1 MNEETTTKS
10 DLTTVDLFSTEQALE
25 QKAKEHEQNDPIS
38 LDAARIYENLRADHP
53 KINEDRLRKL
63 ARETAESHQQALE
76 FKKKM
81 DQGMQGASL
90 EEILHSKAE
99 IFKLENARVD
109 GRATKVVLPK
119 IESRD
124 VADMLKEA
132 TEWRVIVIG
141 LPKGGEQSLPSDAF
155 DTAPVYYYNPKTNLY
170 DKSRKSIEKLMLC
183 VENTLTE
190 RARNDVYEWIRVESD
205 TLAYVT
211 NPRFIPFRN
220 GVYDMQQ
227 HKLTPFSPKH
237 PFLYKLPFD
246 YNPKATQEPEFGSKH
261 WKLSKWINALSMSD
275 GYFDENKNKLIWQI
289 LACALHL
296 HSPAGDLAFWLI
308 DNGHGRSG
316 KGTFQAL
323 ITNLAGVNNVGS
335 LKIAEFG
342 HRFRTAALL
351 KPVVI
356 GDDNPPTYISDNS
369 NFRSAVTHD
378 QVFVETKGKQ
388 GYDIYPRS
396 LIIQSMNNFPKF
408 KDTTFANLR
417 RQRVI
422 KFNHEFKEGEFD
434 PNIKG
439 KYMQD
444 PKLLE
449 WLALKIITEEEA
461 GNLDIDNI
469 VNTSESEELLEG
481 MQRDNDPVFN
491 FASELLTGDIKS
503 TVFSTDLMYNIF
515 LAWNEDS
522 EHVSI
527 NMRPRRFKNELKQ
540 SVEKL
545 GWKFM
550 AKNIPSDMLP
560 AVKMNPTDFDSFT
573 PRARDIYSKSSKKIW
588 SDRNKSIIYKP

>member
-1 MNEETTTKS
+1 MNEETTTQSNLTAVDFS
-10 DLTTVDLFSTEQALE
+10 DMQALE
-25 QKAKEHEQNDPIS
+25 QQAKEHEQKDPIS
-38 LDAARIYENLRADHP
+38 LEAARIFENLRADHP
-53 KINEDRLRKL
+53 RINEDRLRKL
-63 ARETAESHQQALE
+63 AIETAESHQQALE
-76 FKKKM
+76 LKEKM
-81 DQGMQGASL
+81 AQGVQSTNL
-90 EEILHSKAE
+90 EEILRSKAE
-99 IFKLENARVD
+99 IFKLENAKVNKN
-109 GRATKVVLPK
+109 ATKVVLPK

-124 VADMLKEA
+124 VADMLEEV

-141 LPKGGEQSLPSDAF
+141 RPKGEQDLPSDAF
-155 DTAPVYYYNPKTNLY
+155 DKAPVYYYNPKTKLY
-170 DKSRKSIEKLMLC
+170 DKSRKNIEKLMLC

-190 RARNDVYEWIRVESD
+190 RARNDIYEWIRIESD
-205 TLAYVT
+205 SLAYVT
-211 NPRFIPFRN
+211 SPRFIPFRN

-246 YNPKATQEPEFGSKH
+246 YNPKATKEPQFGSKH
-261 WKLSKWINALSMSD
+261 WKLSKWINSLSMSD

-316 KGTFQAL
+316 KGTFQEL
-323 ITNLAGVNNVGS
+323 ITSLAGASNVGS

-342 HRFRTAALL
+342 HRFRTMALL
-351 KPVVI
+351 KPVII
-356 GDDNPPTYISDNS
+356 GDDNPQTYIADNS

-378 QVFVETKGKQ
+378 PVHIEAKGKQ
-388 GYDIYPRS
+388 GYDIYPQS
-396 LIIQSMNNFPKF
+396 LIIESMNNFPKF

-422 KFNHEFKEGEFD
+422 KFDHEFKEGEFD
-434 PNIKG
+434 PNIRG
-439 KYMQD
+439 KYMKD

-461 GNLDIDNI
+461 GTLDIDNI

-503 TVFSTDLMYNIF
+503 TVFSTDLIYSIF

-560 AVKMNPTDFDSFT
+560 AAKMDPTDFDSFT
-573 PRARDIYSKSSKKIW
+573 PRAREIYSKSSKKSW

>member
-1 MNEETTTKS
+1 MNEETTTQSNLTPVDFS
-10 DLTTVDLFSTEQALE
+10 DMQALE
-25 QKAKEHEQNDPIS
+25 KKAKENEENDPIS
-38 LDAARIYENLRADHP
+38 LDAARIYENLRDDHP
-53 KINEDRLRKL
+53 RISEDRLRKL
-63 ARETAESHQQALE
+63 ARETAENHQQASELKE
-76 FKKKM
+76 EM
-81 DQGMQGASL
+81 AQGMQSASL

-99 IFKLENARVD
+99 IFKLENAKVNKN
-109 GRATKVVLPK
+109 ATKVVLPK

-124 VADMLKEA
+124 VADMLEEV

-141 LPKGGEQSLPSDAF
+141 RPKGEQDLPSGAF
-155 DTAPVYYYNPKTNLY
+155 DKAPVYYYNPKTKLY
-170 DKSRKSIEKLMLC
+170 DKSRKEIEKLMLS

-190 RARNDVYEWIRVESD
+190 RARNDVYEWIRIESD
-205 TLAYVT
+205 SLAYVT
-211 NPRFIPFRN
+211 SPRFIPFRN

-246 YNPKATQEPEFGSKH
+246 YNPKATKEPEFGSKH

-316 KGTFQAL
+316 KGTFQEL
-323 ITNLAGVNNVGS
+323 ITSLAGASNVGS

-342 HRFRTAALL
+342 HRFRTMALL
-351 KPVVI
+351 KPVII
-356 GDDNPPTYISDNS
+356 GDDNPPTYIADNS

-378 QVFVETKGKQ
+378 PVHIEAKGKQ
-388 GYDIYPRS
+388 GYDIYPQS
-396 LIIQSMNNFPKF
+396 LIIESMNNFPKF

-422 KFNHEFKEGEFD
+422 KFGHEFKEGEFD
-434 PNIKG
+434 PNIRG
-439 KYMQD
+439 KYMKD

-449 WLALKIITEEEA
+449 WLALEIITEEEA
-461 GNLDIDNI
+461 GTLDIDNI

-503 TVFSTDLMYNIF
+503 TVFSTDLIYSIF

-560 AVKMNPTDFDSFT
+560 AAKMDPTDFDSFT
-573 PRARDIYSKSSKKIW
+573 PRARDIYKRVSSKSW

>member
-1 MNEETTTKS
+1 MNEETTTQSNLTAVDFS
-10 DLTTVDLFSTEQALE
+10 DMQALE
-25 QKAKEHEQNDPIS
+25 QQAKEHEQKDPIS
-38 LDAARIYENLRADHP
+38 LEAARIFENLRADHP
-53 KINEDRLRKL
+53 RINEDRLRKL
-63 ARETAESHQQALE
+63 AIETAESHQQALE
-76 FKKKM
+76 LKEKM
-81 DQGMQGASL
+81 AQGVQSTNL
-90 EEILHSKAE
+90 EEILRSKAE
-99 IFKLENARVD
+99 IFKLENAKVNKN
-109 GRATKVVLPK
+109 ATKVVLPK

-124 VADMLKEA
+124 VADMLEEV

-141 LPKGGEQSLPSDAF
+141 RPKGEQDLPSDAF
-155 DTAPVYYYNPKTNLY
+155 DKAPVYYYNPKTKLY
-170 DKSRKSIEKLMLC
+170 DKSRKNIEKLMLC

-190 RARNDVYEWIRVESD
+190 RARNDIYEWIRIESD
-205 TLAYVT
+205 SLSYVT
-211 NPRFIPFRN
+211 SPRFIPFRN

-237 PFLYKLPFD
+237 PFLYKLSFD
-246 YNPKATQEPEFGSKH
+246 YNPKATKEPQFGSKH
-261 WKLSKWINALSMSD
+261 WKLSKWINSLSMSD

-316 KGTFQAL
+316 KGTFQEL
-323 ITNLAGVNNVGS
+323 ITSLAGASNVGS

-342 HRFRTAALL
+342 HRFRTMALL
-351 KPVVI
+351 KPVII
-356 GDDNPPTYISDNS
+356 GDDNPQTYIADNS

-378 QVFVETKGKQ
+378 PVHIEAKGKQ
-388 GYDIYPRS
+388 GYDIYPQS
-396 LIIQSMNNFPKF
+396 LIIESMNNFPKF

-422 KFNHEFKEGEFD
+422 KFDHEFKEGEFD
-434 PNIKG
+434 PNIRG
-439 KYMQD
+439 KYMKD

-461 GNLDIDNI
+461 GTLDIDNI

-503 TVFSTDLMYNIF
+503 TVFSTDLIYSIF

-560 AVKMNPTDFDSFT
+560 AAKMDPTDFDSFT
-573 PRARDIYSKSSKKIW
+573 PRAREIYSKSSKKSW

>member
-1 MNEETTTKS
+1 MNEETATQSHLTAVDFS
-10 DLTTVDLFSTEQALE
+10 DEQQLE
-25 QKAKEHEQNDPIS
+25 QKAQEQEKNDPIS
-38 LDAARIYENLRADHP
+38 LEAARIYEDLRMEHP
-53 KINEDRLRKL
+53 KINEPRLRKL
-63 ARETAESHQQALE
+63 ARETAENHQQAEEL
-76 FKKKM
+76 KKKAA
-81 DQGMQGASL
+81 QGMQGASL
-90 EEILHSKAE
+90 EQILHAKAE
-99 IFKLENARVD
+99 IFKWENAKVNKN
-109 GRATKVVLPK
+109 ATEVVFPT

-124 VADMLKEA
+124 VADMLEEV
-132 TEWRVIVIG
+132 TEWRVIVVG
-141 LPKGGEQSLPSDAF
+141 LPRGGKQNLPSDAF
-155 DTAPVYYYNPKTNLY
+155 DTAPVYYYNPKTKLY
-170 DKSRKSIEKLMLC
+170 EKSRKDIEKLMLC

-190 RARNDVYEWIRVESD
+190 RARNDVYEWIRIESD
-205 TLAYVT
+205 SLAYVT

-261 WKLSKWINALSMSD
+261 WKLSNWINALSISSID
-275 GYFDENKNKLIWQI
+275 GYFDENKKKLIWQI

-308 DNGHGRSG
+308 DNGHGRAG
-316 KGTFQAL
+316 KGTFQEL
-323 ITNLAGVNNVGS
+323 ITSLAGVNNVGS

-342 HRFRTAALL
+342 HRFRTMALL
-351 KPVVI
+351 KPVII
-356 GDDNPPTYISDNS
+356 GDDNPPTYIADNS
-369 NFRSAVTHD
+369 NFRSAVSHD
-378 QVFVETKGKQ
+378 NVHIEAKGKQ
-388 GYDIYPRS
+388 GYDIYPQS

-422 KFNHEFKEGEFD
+422 KFDHEFEEGEFD
-434 PNIKG
+434 PNIRG
-439 KYMQD
+439 KYIKD
-444 PKLLE
+444 PRLLE
-449 WLALKIITEEEA
+449 WLALEIITKEEA
-461 GNLDIDNI
+461 GDLDIDNI
-469 VNTSESEELLEG
+469 VNTSESEAQLEK

-515 LAWNEDS
+515 LSWNEYS
-522 EHVSI
+522 EHVPTT
-527 NMRPRRFKNELKQ
+527 MRPRRFKNELKQ

-560 AVKMNPTDFDSFT
+560 AAKMNPTDFDSFT
-573 PRARDIYSKSSKKIW
+573 PEAKKIYDESSTSW
-588 SDRNKSIIYKP
+588 RDRNKSIIYKP

>member
-1 MNEETTTKS
+1 MNEETTTQSNLTAVDFS
-10 DLTTVDLFSTEQALE
+10 DMQALE
-25 QKAKEHEQNDPIS
+25 QQAKEHEQKDPIS
-38 LDAARIYENLRADHP
+38 LEAARIFENLRADHP
-53 KINEDRLRKL
+53 RINEDRLRKL
-63 ARETAESHQQALE
+63 AIETAESHQQALE
-76 FKKKM
+76 LKEKM
-81 DQGMQGASL
+81 AQGVQSTNL
-90 EEILHSKAE
+90 EEILRSKAE
-99 IFKLENARVD
+99 IFKLENAKVNKN
-109 GRATKVVLPK
+109 ATKVVLPK

-124 VADMLKEA
+124 VADMLEEV

-141 LPKGGEQSLPSDAF
+141 RPKGEQDLPSDAF
-155 DTAPVYYYNPKTNLY
+155 DKAPVYYYNPKTKLY
-170 DKSRKSIEKLMLC
+170 DKSRKNIEKLMLC

-190 RARNDVYEWIRVESD
+190 RARNDIYEWIRIESD
-205 TLAYVT
+205 SLAYVT
-211 NPRFIPFRN
+211 SPRFIPFRN

-237 PFLYKLPFD
+237 PFLYKLSFD
-246 YNPKATQEPEFGSKH
+246 YNPKATKEPQFGSKH
-261 WKLSKWINALSMSD
+261 WKLSKWINELSMID

-316 KGTFQAL
+316 KGTFQEL
-323 ITNLAGVNNVGS
+323 ITSLAGASNVGS

-342 HRFRTAALL
+342 HRFRTMALL
-351 KPVVI
+351 KPVII
-356 GDDNPPTYISDNS
+356 GDDNPQTYIADNS

-378 QVFVETKGKQ
+378 PVHIEAKGKQ
-388 GYDIYPRS
+388 GYDIYPQS
-396 LIIQSMNNFPKF
+396 LIIESMNNFPKF

-422 KFNHEFKEGEFD
+422 KFGHEFKEGEFD
-434 PNIKG
+434 PNIRG
-439 KYMQD
+439 KYMKD

-449 WLALKIITEEEA
+449 WLALEIITKEEA
-461 GNLDIDNI
+461 GTLDIDNI

-503 TVFSTDLMYNIF
+503 TVFSTDLIYSIF

-560 AVKMNPTDFDSFT
+560 AAKMDPTDFDSFT
-573 PRARDIYSKSSKKIW
+573 PRAKVIYSESSKKSW

>member
-1 MNEETTTKS
+1 MNEETTTQSNLTPVDFS
-10 DLTTVDLFSTEQALE
+10 DMQALE
-25 QKAKEHEQNDPIS
+25 KKAKENEENDPIS
-38 LDAARIYENLRADHP
+38 LDAARIYENLRDDHP
-53 KINEDRLRKL
+53 RISEDRLRKL
-63 ARETAESHQQALE
+63 ARETAENHQQASELKE
-76 FKKKM
+76 EM
-81 DQGMQGASL
+81 AQGMQSASL

-99 IFKLENARVD
+99 IFKLENAKVNKN
-109 GRATKVVLPK
+109 ATKVVLPK

-124 VADMLKEA
+124 VADMLEEV

-141 LPKGGEQSLPSDAF
+141 RPKGEQDLPSDAF
-155 DTAPVYYYNPKTNLY
+155 DKAPVYYYNPKTKLY
-170 DKSRKSIEKLMLC
+170 DKSRKDIEKLMLS

-190 RARNDVYEWIRVESD
+190 RARNDVYEWIRIESD
-205 TLAYVT
+205 SLAYVT
-211 NPRFIPFRN
+211 SPRFIPFRN

-246 YNPKATQEPEFGSKH
+246 YNPKATKEPEFGSKH

-316 KGTFQAL
+316 KGTFQEL
-323 ITNLAGVNNVGS
+323 ITSLAGASNVGS

-342 HRFRTAALL
+342 HRFRTMALL
-351 KPVVI
+351 KPVII
-356 GDDNPPTYISDNS
+356 GDDNPPTYIADNS

-378 QVFVETKGKQ
+378 PVHIEAKGKQ
-388 GYDIYPRS
+388 GYDIYPQS
-396 LIIQSMNNFPKF
+396 LIIESMNNFPKF

-422 KFNHEFKEGEFD
+422 KFGHEFKEDEFD
-434 PNIKG
+434 PNIRG
-439 KYMQD
+439 KYMKD

-449 WLALKIITEEEA
+449 WLALEIITEEEA
-461 GNLDIDNI
+461 GTLDIDNI

-503 TVFSTDLMYNIF
+503 TVFSTDLIYSIF

-522 EHVSI
+522 EHVAI

-560 AVKMNPTDFDSFT
+560 AAKMDPTDFDSFT
-573 PRARDIYSKSSKKIW
+573 PRARDIYNESGKRW

>member
-1 MNEETTTKS
+1 MDEETTTQSNLAPVDFS
-10 DLTTVDLFSTEQALE
+10 DMQALE
-25 QKAKEHEQNDPIS
+25 KKAKEHEENDPIS
-38 LDAARIYENLRADHP
+38 LDAARIYENLEDDHP
-53 KINEDRLRKL
+53 RISKDRLRKL
-63 ARETAESHQQALE
+63 AKETAEKHQQASELKE
-76 FKKKM
+76 EM
-81 DQGMQGASL
+81 AQGMQAASL
-90 EEILHSKAE
+90 EEVLHSKAE
-99 IFKLENARVD
+99 IFKLENAKVNKN
-109 GRATKVVLPK
+109 ATKVVLPK

-124 VADMLKEA
+124 VADMLEEA

-141 LPKGGEQSLPSDAF
+141 RPKGEQDLPSDAF
-155 DTAPVYYYNPKTNLY
+155 DKAPVYYYNPKTKLY
-170 DKSRKSIEKLMLC
+170 DKSRKDIEKLMLS

-190 RARNDVYEWIRVESD
+190 RARNDVYEWIRIESD
-205 TLAYVT
+205 SLAYVT
-211 NPRFIPFRN
+211 SPRFIPFRN

-237 PFLYKLPFD
+237 PFLYKLPFN
-246 YNPKATQEPEFGSKH
+246 YNPKATKEPEFGSKH

-316 KGTFQAL
+316 KGTFQEL
-323 ITNLAGVNNVGS
+323 ITSLAGASNVGS

-342 HRFRTAALL
+342 HRFRTMALL
-351 KPVVI
+351 KPVII
-356 GDDNPPTYISDNS
+356 GDDNPQTYIADNS

-378 QVFVETKGKQ
+378 PVHIEAKGKQ

-396 LIIQSMNNFPKF
+396 LIIESMNNFPKF

-422 KFNHEFKEGEFD
+422 KFSHEFKEGEFD
-434 PNIKG
+434 PNIRG
-439 KYMQD
+439 KYMKD

-449 WLALKIITEEEA
+449 WLALEIITEEEA
-461 GNLDIDNI
+461 GTLDIDNI

-503 TVFSTDLMYNIF
+503 TVFSTDLIYSIF

-522 EHVSI
+522 EHVSF

-560 AVKMNPTDFDSFT
+560 AAKMDPTDFDSFT
-573 PRARDIYSKSSKKIW
+573 PRAQDIYKRVSSKSW